1 MQLSFTT
8 PIWLYPVAVD
18 FRKQL
23 DSLIILIADS
33 LSKDPCSG
41 ELFIF
46 RNRTSD
52 KVRLLWYDRNGFWL
66 CYKRLGKGKFIF
78 PTQATGV
85 MELSRDQMSWLLSG
99 LNFLENKALPE
110 HRATQFF

>member
-8 PIWLYPVAVD
+8 PIWLYPMPID

-23 DSLIILIADS
+23 DGIVILVADA

-46 RNRTSD
+46 AIEEPIRFALFGMTVMDFGCAISD
-52 KVRLLWYDRNGFWL
+52 
-66 CYKRLGKGKFIF
+66 
-78 PTQATGV
+78 
-85 MELSRDQMSWLLSG
+85 
-99 LNFLENKALPE
+99 
-110 HRATQFF
+110 